1 MSQVQIE
8 ELQIKYSFQEDTLKQ
23 LNEVVANQQKELLIL
38 KSEIRNMKSEL
49 QNLQETWQSS
59 ENMSNEQELPPH
71 Y

>member
-23 LNEVVANQQKELLIL
+23 LKEVVADQQKELLIL
-38 KSEIRNMKSEL
+38 KSEIRSMKSEL
-49 QNLQETWQSS
+49 QNIQDTWQIP
-59 ENMSNEQELPPH
+59 ENMSKEQDLPPH

>member
-23 LNEVVANQQKELLIL
+23 LNEVVADQQKELLIL
-38 KSEIRNMKSEL
+38 KSEIRNLKSEL
-49 QNLQETWQSS
+49 QNMQETWQPS

>member
-23 LNEVVANQQKELLIL
+23 LNEVVADQQKGLLIL
-38 KSEIRNMKSEL
+38 KSEIRSMKSEL
-49 QNLQETWQSS
+49 QNIQDTWQTP
-59 ENMSNEQELPPH
+59 ENMSKEQDLPPH

>member
-23 LNEVVANQQKELLIL
+23 LNEVVADQQKELLIL

-49 QNLQETWQSS
+49 QNMQET
-59 ENMSNEQELPPH
+59 
-71 Y
+71 

>member
-23 LNEVVANQQKELLIL
+23 LNEMVADQQKELLIL

-49 QNLQETWQSS
+49 QNIQETWQTS
-59 ENMSNEQELPPH
+59 ENMSNEQQLPPH